1 MNYFINFPKEPYKI
15 GGQEFLATNLTAAGR
30 VRQLS
35 LENAVE
41 FSPYVIQEG
50 ERPDGVSQKL
60 YGDSKYAW
68 ILLLINNIGDIYQDW
83 PKSNATFERY
93 IIQKYGSVQSA
104 RVTTHSFVTT
114 DGVVVSAPEAS
125 RYGATRK
132 TQYEYEVEKNDGM
145 REINVVVETFIEPL
159 STEIRR
165 LFAS

>member
-1 MNYFINFPKEPYKI
+1 M
-15 GGQEFLATNLTAAGR
+15 ATNLTAAGR

-50 ERPDGVSQKL
+50 ERPDSVSQKL

-68 ILLLINNIGDIYQDW
+68 ILLLINNISDIYQYW

-93 IIQKYGSVQSA
+93 LIQKYKSIESA
-104 RVTTHSFVTT
+104 RVTTHSYVTD
-114 DGVVVSAPEAS
+114 DGVVVSAAEAS

-132 TQYEYEVEKNDGM
+132 SQYEYEIEKNDGM
-145 REINVVVETFIEPL
+145 REIDVVVETYIEPL